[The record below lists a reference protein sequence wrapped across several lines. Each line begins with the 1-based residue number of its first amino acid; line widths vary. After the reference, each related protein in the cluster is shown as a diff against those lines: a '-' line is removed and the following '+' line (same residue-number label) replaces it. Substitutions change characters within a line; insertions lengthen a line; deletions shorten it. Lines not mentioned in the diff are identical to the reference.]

1 MNDINNNKTDPDT
14 GGSRHHATIDDL
26 ARHDTSEINH
36 SYSENRS
43 ANHHISDN
51 TNINAHSNTVTTV
64 PDMPGQDATIPDAS
78 GQSTTSHDMSRHSQ
92 EEIKPPAQDTNII
105 SSDESADIVL
115 QTNQKMDNPPN
126 DAPRPFADWVDIETT
141 DELLREEG
149 ITRTIRTIQRMC
161 KRGDLAARLVPTEN
175 GVRYLIERGSIY
187 EFVERHNQIMP
198 SGKGKDEVLD
208 NIPIKNLSKDS
219 SEQNAAENPS
229 PKQSPDIGENA
240 THLKE
245 VLSMKDEQLEFFK
258 EQLNLAN
265 DQLRVKDEQ
274 IITML
279 ERDHETNILI
289 QNLQQLMGLP
299 SARNTNVSTEHKT
312 QPNLQ
317 NPELQS

>member
-1 MNDINNNKTDPDT
+1 MNDINNHKRNPDT
-14 GGSRHHATIDDL
+14 EGSRHHATIGEL
-26 ARHDTSEINH
+26 PRHDTSEINLSH
-36 SYSENRS
+36 SKNRS
-43 ANHHISDN
+43 SNHHSLDN
-51 TNINAHSNTVTTV
+51 TIINTNSDTVTTV
-64 PDMPGQDATIPDAS
+64 PDMTRQDATIPDAS
-78 GQSTTSHDMSRHSQ
+78 GHNTTSHDMSRHSQ
-92 EEIKPPAQDTNII
+92 EEIIPPVQEKNNI
-105 SSDESADIVL
+105 SRDHTMDNEL
-115 QTNQKMDNPPN
+115 QTNPKTNNPPN

-198 SGKGKDEVLD
+198 SGKGKDEVLE
-208 NIPIKNLSKDS
+208 NISIKNYSRDS
-219 SEQNAAENPS
+219 SEQNAAENSS
-229 PKQSPDIGENA
+229 PKQSADIGENA

-245 VLSMKDEQLEFFK
+245 VLSMKDEQLDFFK

-299 SARNTNVSTEHKT
+299 SARNANVSNEHKA
-312 QPNLQ
+312 QHNLQ
-317 NPELQS
+317 NSELQS

>member
-1 MNDINNNKTDPDT
+1 MNDINNNKREPDT
-14 GGSRHHATIDDL
+14 EGSRHHATIDGL
-26 ARHDTSEINH
+26 PRHNTSEINLSH
-36 SYSENRS
+36 SENRS
-43 ANHHISDN
+43 ANHHNSDN
-51 TNINAHSNTVTTV
+51 TNINDNSNTVTTV
-64 PDMPGQDATIPDAS
+64 PDMPGQDAIVLDPS
-78 GQSTTSHDMSRHSQ
+78 GRNTTSHDMSRHSREKIEAPVQ
-92 EEIKPPAQDTNII
+92 EKSDVSP
-105 SSDESADIVL
+105 DESL
-115 QTNQKMDNPPN
+115 NNERQTHQKINNPPN
-126 DAPRPFADWVDIETT
+126 DTPRPFADWVDIETT

>member
-1 MNDINNNKTDPDT
+1 
-14 GGSRHHATIDDL
+14 
-26 ARHDTSEINH
+26 
-36 SYSENRS
+36 
-43 ANHHISDN
+43 
-51 TNINAHSNTVTTV
+51 
-64 PDMPGQDATIPDAS
+64 
-78 GQSTTSHDMSRHSQ
+78 
-92 EEIKPPAQDTNII
+92 
-105 SSDESADIVL
+105 
-115 QTNQKMDNPPN
+115 
-126 DAPRPFADWVDIETT
+126 
-141 DELLREEG
+141 
-149 ITRTIRTIQRMC
+149 MC
-161 KRGDLAARLVPTEN
+161 KHGDLAARLVPTEN

-208 NIPIKNLSKDS
+208 NTPIKNYSRDS
-219 SEQNAAENPS
+219 SEQ
-229 PKQSPDIGENA
+229 NA

-265 DQLRVKDEQ
+265 DQLRIKDEQ

-299 SARNTNVSTEHKT
+299 SAKNTNVSAEYKP

-317 NPELQS
+317 NTELQS

>member
-1 MNDINNNKTDPDT
+1 MNDINNNKREPDT
-14 GGSRHHATIDDL
+14 EGSRHHATIDGL
-26 ARHDTSEINH
+26 PRHNTSETNH

-43 ANHHISDN
+43 ANHHSSDN
-51 TNINAHSNTVTTV
+51 ININTNSDTVTTV
-64 PDMPGQDATIPDAS
+64 PDMPRQDATIPDAS
-78 GQSTTSHDMSRHSQ
+78 GHSTTSHDMSRHSQ
-92 EEIKPPAQDTNII
+92 EEIEPPVQEKNDV
-105 SSDESADIVL
+105 SCHESL
-115 QTNQKMDNPPN
+115 NNERQTNPKTEKPPN
-126 DAPRPFADWVDIETT
+126 DTPRPFADWVDIETT
-141 DELLREEG
+141 DELLRKEG
-149 ITRTIRTIQRMC
+149 ITRTIRTIRRMC

-198 SGKGKDEVLD
+198 SGKGKDEVLE
-208 NIPIKNLSKDS
+208 NIPIKNHSKDS
-219 SEQNAAENPS
+219 SEQIAADNPS

-299 SARNTNVSTEHKT
+299 SARNTNVSAEHKS